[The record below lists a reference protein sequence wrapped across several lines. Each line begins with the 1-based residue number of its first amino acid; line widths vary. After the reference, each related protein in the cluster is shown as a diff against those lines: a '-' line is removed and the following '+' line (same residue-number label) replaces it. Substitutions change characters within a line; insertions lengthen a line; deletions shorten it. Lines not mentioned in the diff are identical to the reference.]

1 MVYTLPKKRCSNVP
15 ITGAISNVRNKI
27 YFKISDKTNTLN
39 VMDFFKYLNQEINL
53 RDKVIIMDNH
63 PAHHSNVVKTFI
75 ENHGG
80 KILFMPPIS
89 SYFNPIETIWSW
101 LKGKWRNELIKL

>member
-1 MVYTLPKKRCSNVP
+1 MKD
-15 ITGAISNVRNKI
+15 KI

-53 RDKVIIMDNH
+53 RDKIIIMDNH
-63 PAHHSNVVKTFI
+63 PAHHSKVVNAFI

-89 SYFNPIETIWSW
+89 SYFNPIETI
-101 LKGKWRNELIKL
+101 LTYDKYK